1 MALTEIDPSIVKI
14 PFLEKENGFW
24 SGGSVS
30 VSTAVNCGARL
41 RMSEELSACG
51 ANGAMES
58 SKSVE
63 QGLTAGL
70 VNLDLDLETVAR

>member
-1 MALTEIDPSIVKI
+1 
-14 PFLEKENGFW
+14 
-24 SGGSVS
+24 
-30 VSTAVNCGARL
+30 
-41 RMSEELSACG
+41 MSEELSACG